1 MNSRRLGALLLALAA
16 FAAAPA
22 ASAEGISGAA
32 RAFRGDIVIIKG
44 TKVALFGLSA
54 PTDGESC
61 AVDAGTVPCA
71 DAARDALAA
80 LLAPGPV
87 TCDYVRK
94 TGHGAYQGRCRDADT
109 PDIGLALLS
118 AGWARTDAEAP
129 ADYRAAEADAKSAQR
144 GLWAAAP

>member
-1 MNSRRLGALLLALAA
+1 MNSRRFGPLLFALAA
-16 FAAAPA
+16 IAAAPA

-44 TKVALFGLSA
+44 TKVALFGLTA
-54 PTDGESC
+54 PADGENC

-80 LLAPGPV
+80 LLTPGPV

-109 PDIGLALLS
+109 ADIGLALLS
-118 AGWARTDAEAP
+118 AGWARADVEAP
-129 ADYRAAEADAKSAQR
+129 ADYRTAEADAKTSKR
-144 GLWAAAP
+144 GLWSAAP